1 MKWPLYLFS
10 AGGAATASTVA
21 VAGAGSA
28 RGAGG
33 DGGAA
38 AGGDGGDAAGGDG
51 GAAAGCWCA
60 ELDAAS
66 LLEAIFR
73 QCNEM
78 VLVAGCVK
86 QNARTKMVLC
96 EDKSPANLILF
107 RPLLSI
113 ERAGGQGECGW
124 EDKGRDGSAREVAG
138 MTLGR
143 IGNTWQRPR
152 CHPF

>member
-10 AGGAATASTVA
+10 AGGAATASAVA

-28 RGAGG
+28 RGAGACALGG

-38 AGGDGGDAAGGDG
+38 AGGDGG
-51 GAAAGCWCA
+51 AAAGWCA